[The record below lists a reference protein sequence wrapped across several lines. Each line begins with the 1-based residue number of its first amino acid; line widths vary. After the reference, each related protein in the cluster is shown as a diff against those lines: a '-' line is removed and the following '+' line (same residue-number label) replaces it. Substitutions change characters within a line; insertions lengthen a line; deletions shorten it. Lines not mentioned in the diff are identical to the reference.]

1 MIVLE
6 RGVMPD
12 GTEIKLEDWEPAF
25 DVGDNLT
32 IAAYPIAKRSVGY
45 FVEKGKR
52 FRLQIS
58 ANKYFNYFNEMVKA
72 DYLALIEGKKRL
84 EDLSGHFYYLNRD
97 MYALGMD
104 VDYMPENV

>member
-1 MIVLE
+1 MTVLE

-12 GTEIKLEDWEPAF
+12 GIEIQLENWNDILA
-25 DVGDNLT
+25 DDNLA

-45 FVEKGKR
+45 TIEKGKR

-72 DYLALIEGKKRL
+72 DYLALIEGKKQL
-84 EDLSGHFYYLNRD
+84 EDLSRQFYYLNRD

>member
-1 MIVLE
+1 MVVLE

-12 GTEIKLEDWEPAF
+12 GTGILLEDWWSAF
-25 DVGDNLT
+25 DDSDNLV

>member
-1 MIVLE
+1 MVVLE

-12 GTEIKLEDWEPAF
+12 GTEIQLENWKDILA
-25 DVGDNLT
+25 DGNLS
-32 IAAYPIAKRSVGY
+32 IAAYPIAKRPAGY
-45 FVEKGKR
+45 TIEKGKR

-58 ANKYFNYFNEMVKA
+58 ANKYSNYSNEMVKA
-72 DYLALIEGKKRL
+72 DYFALIEGKKQL

-104 VDYMPENV
+104 VDCMPENV

>member
-1 MIVLE
+1 MVVLE
-6 RGVMPD
+6 RGIMPD
-12 GTEIKLEDWEPAF
+12 GTKIQLENWRNTFGD
-25 DVGDNLT
+25 DNLG
-32 IAAYPIAKRSVGY
+32 IAAYPVAKRSVGW
-45 FVEKGKR
+45 FAEKGKH

-58 ANKYFNYFNEMVKA
+58 ANKYFNYFNEMVNA

-84 EDLSGHFYYLNRD
+84 EDLNEHFDYLNRD